1 MKTKT
6 EKRQKKEKK
15 KRKISVGRAFENNL
29 FAIKLMA
36 KTAPI
41 FTFTYFGWSIVGAV
55 LNFFTSTYLF
65 RMIIN
70 SLSLGEPKEHILA
83 YILCI
88 GSFNLAF
95 NCFTMWLVRFV
106 YPRQDQKIA
115 EKLEAMLYEK
125 AAQVELACYE
135 TPEFYDK
142 YVRATDVGVD
152 RMYDVIYTLDRLI
165 WKTTALFTNSV
176 MLFIIDP
183 WLIVFGLVPLL
194 LGFVK
199 RADNKLKHDCDTE
212 IKPLN
217 RKKKY
222 VQRCFYLTDYAKEM
236 RLTEMYKQLYREWD
250 ESFKQYKKTYQKYGF
265 KRAAIGF
272 AQKIG
277 MEVVV
282 ILGSTF
288 YAVYNTVVRSAMLPG
303 DCLVVINSISEISS
317 NLNSFVST
325 LAEFDEHALYLE
337 DVRFFLAYEPK
348 IRSRE
353 NAPAAKGDDISLENV
368 SFSYV
373 GSEAKALDDVSF
385 TIKKGER
392 IALVGAN
399 GSGKTTLVK
408 LLLRLYD
415 PTEGKVCLDGVDV
428 RDFEVESYRRL
439 FGTVFQ
445 DYKNFS
451 MSVKQNI
458 LMKQSFTEEDEAA
471 VIEALKQSGAYDKVM
486 SLPKGIDTILTREFD
501 QDGAVLSGGESQKI
515 SLARVFAGKRQ
526 IVILDEPSSALDPIA
541 EYNMFENMMR
551 ATEGKTVIFI
561 SHRLSAATLA
571 DRVLLMDGGKLIE
584 SGTHDELMA
593 RGGKYAEMF
602 EKQAQNYLAEEEL
615 A

>member
-1 MKTKT
+1 
-6 EKRQKKEKK
+6 
-15 KRKISVGRAFENNL
+15 
-29 FAIKLMA
+29 
-36 KTAPI
+36 
-41 FTFTYFGWSIVGAV
+41 
-55 LNFFTSTYLF
+55 
-65 RMIIN
+65 
-70 SLSLGEPKEHILA
+70 
-83 YILCI
+83 
-88 GSFNLAF
+88 
-95 NCFTMWLVRFV
+95 
-106 YPRQDQKIA
+106 
-115 EKLEAMLYEK
+115 
-125 AAQVELACYE
+125 
-135 TPEFYDK
+135 
-142 YVRATDVGVD
+142 
-152 RMYDVIYTLDRLI
+152 
-165 WKTTALFTNSV
+165 
-176 MLFIIDP
+176 
-183 WLIVFGLVPLL
+183 
-194 LGFVK
+194 
-199 RADNKLKHDCDTE
+199 
-212 IKPLN
+212 
-217 RKKKY
+217 
-222 VQRCFYLTDYAKEM
+222 
-236 RLTEMYKQLYREWD
+236 
-250 ESFKQYKKTYQKYGF
+250 
-265 KRAAIGF
+265 
-272 AQKIG
+272 

-288 YAVYNTVVRSAMLPG
+288 YAVYNTVVRAKMLPG

-348 IRSRE
+348 IGSRE

-373 GSEAKALDDVSF
+373 GSEEKAVDNVSL

-415 PTEGKVCLDGVDV
+415 PTEGRVCLDGVDV

-486 SLPKGIDTILTREFD
+486 SLPQGIDTILTREFD

-584 SGTHDELMA
+584 SGTHAELMA